1 MNQDYSGFTRPEKEM
16 QALMGIMKLKNIGRF
31 DEQTVKFK
39 KSTFQTK
46 VLECIYE
53 LTCFP
58 SSSTRKDLAILLSMP
73 EKSVQVWFQNSRQAN
88 KRLKN
93 QISIQNTE
101 IFEVTV
107 PQILEIIKN
116 VKICLNYQ

>member
-1 MNQDYSGFTRPEKEM
+1 MNQDYFGLPKPEKELH
-16 QALMGIMKLKNIGRF
+16 ALMGIMKLRNVGKF
-31 DEQTVKFK
+31 DEQNVKFK
-39 KSTFQTK
+39 KSAFQTK
-46 VLECIYE
+46 VLECVYE
-53 LTCFP
+53 ITCFP

-93 QISIQNTE
+93 HVSMQNTE

-116 VKICLNYQ
+116 VKISLNYQ